1 MPQKQLETGKQ
12 YVNGCPSIYLRVAI
26 EAAATTSYA
35 KLRVVFDPIESKTM
49 APTISMCIS
58 PTQVTRATSPTR
70 KPHPSRDYSNP
81 PGKFHLQMGNDSLA
95 PVYGDISDP
104 FWIQLPQLPTPV
116 TIIASQSITYAPTLS
131 QYSAIPQPQPTTDTN
146 KVLSSTYSMWCDP
159 DEAFIAEVRKHITPA
174 DKTKFWEMAKAIME
188 LPKLSEHCDSAI
200 RNSKDLAAI
209 LKRVEFKF
217 LWSADAPDLL
227 PKDAA
232 SELVSAAYVGNY

>member
-1 MPQKQLETGKQ
+1 M
-12 YVNGCPSIYLRVAI
+12 
-26 EAAATTSYA
+26 
-35 KLRVVFDPIESKTM
+35 VFDPIESKTM
-49 APTISMCIS
+49 APTINSCIS

-70 KPHPSRDYSNP
+70 KTHLSRDFTNP
-81 PGKFHLQMGNDSLA
+81 PVKFHLQMGIDTSA

-104 FWIQLPQLPTPV
+104 FWVQLPQPPTPV
-116 TIIASQSITYAPTLS
+116 MVVASQSITYAPTLS
-131 QYSAIPQPQPTTDTN
+131 QYSALPPTQPAMDTN
-146 KVLSSTYSMWCDP
+146 KVLSAAFSMWCDP
-159 DEAFIAEVRKHITPA
+159 DDVFIAEMKKHITVA

-209 LKRVEFKF
+209 LKRAEFKF

>member
-1 MPQKQLETGKQ
+1 LFADGSLS
-12 YVNGCPSIYLRVAI
+12 YHLRVAI

-49 APTISMCIS
+49 APSINSCIS
-58 PTQVTRATSPTR
+58 PIQVTRATSPTR
-70 KPHPSRDYSNP
+70 KSHPSRDFTNP
-81 PGKFHLQMGNDSLA
+81 PSKFHLQMGNDSSA

-104 FWIQLPQLPTPV
+104 FWIQLPQPLTPV
-116 TIIASQSITYAPTLS
+116 TAIASQPISYAPALS
-131 QYSAIPQPQPTTDTN
+131 QYNTLPPPQPTLDAS
-146 KVLSSTYSMWCDP
+146 KVLPAAYSMWSDP
-159 DEAFIAEVRKHITPA
+159 DELFIAEMKKHITVA